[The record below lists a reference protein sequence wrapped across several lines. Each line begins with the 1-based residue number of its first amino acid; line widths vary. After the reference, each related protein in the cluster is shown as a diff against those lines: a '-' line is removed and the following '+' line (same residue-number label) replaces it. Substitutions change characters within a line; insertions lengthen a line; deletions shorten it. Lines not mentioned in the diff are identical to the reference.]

1 MSEVD
6 VFNGDA
12 DGLCGI
18 TQLRLAQPKQSS
30 VITGVKR
37 DNALLVQASLSG
49 VSQVTVVDIS
59 LHTNLYALNK
69 MLASGCKVEW
79 FDHHHPGEI
88 PKHPNLTAHIDTDP
102 NVCSSLII
110 NAHLNGQFQNW
121 AITGAFGD
129 NLDQSAREL
138 AASGSLSTTSIAVLR
153 ELGNCINYNSYGES
167 IEDLH
172 YHPQELYYLMQQFD
186 EPLNMVAETEVLRVL
201 KSCYEED
208 LSRARKVLTQI
219 INDDVAIAVLPNEK
233 WGRRINGI
241 YANELANN
249 FPNRAHAILIEKEN
263 GYTVSIR
270 APKSNP
276 THAQQVALKFETGGG
291 RHAAPGIQH
300 LPNDQLIRLTEAL
313 THQYFSS

>member
-1 MSEVD
+1 MTEVD

-18 TQLRLAQPKQSS
+18 TQLRLARPKQSA
-30 VITGVKR
+30 VVTGVKR
-37 DNALLVQASLSG
+37 DNALLMQASLSG

-59 LHTNLYALNK
+59 LHTNLDALNK
-69 MLASGCKVEW
+69 ALASGCKVEW

-88 PKHPNLTAHIDTDP
+88 PKHTNLTAHIDTDP

-121 AITGAFGD
+121 AIAAAFGD
-129 NLDQSAREL
+129 NLDQSAQEL
-138 AASGSLSTTSIAVLR
+138 AASGTLSRKSIAVLK

-172 YHPQELYYLMQQFD
+172 YHPEELCYLMRQFD
-186 EPLNMVAETEVLRVL
+186 EPLSMVAETEVLQVL
-201 KSCYEED
+201 KSYYAED
-208 LSRARKVLTQI
+208 LGRARKILTQI
-219 INDDVAIAVLPNEK
+219 VNDDVAIAVLPNEK

-249 FPNRAHAILIEKEN
+249 FPKRAHALLVEKEN

-276 THAQQVALKFETGGG
+276 TNAQQVALKFETGGG
-291 RHAAPGIQH
+291 RHAAAGIQH

-313 THQYFSS
+313 TRQYFSS

>member
-1 MSEVD
+1 MTEVD

-18 TQLRLAQPKQSS
+18 TQLRLAQPKQSA
-30 VITGVKR
+30 VVTGVKR
-37 DNALLVQASLSG
+37 DNALLMQASLSG

-59 LHTNLYALNK
+59 LHTNLDALNK
-69 MLASGCKVEW
+69 ALASGCKVEW

-88 PKHPNLTAHIDTDP
+88 PKHTNLTAHIDTDP

-110 NAHLNGQFQNW
+110 NTHLNGQFQNW
-121 AITGAFGD
+121 AIAAAFGD
-129 NLDQSAREL
+129 NLDQSAQEL
-138 AASGSLSTTSIAVLR
+138 AASGTLSRKSIAVLK

-172 YHPQELYYLMQQFD
+172 YHPEELCYLMRQFD
-186 EPLNMVAETEVLRVL
+186 EPLSMVAETEVLQVL
-201 KSCYEED
+201 KNYYAED
-208 LSRARKVLTQI
+208 LGRARKILTQI
-219 INDDVAIAVLPNEK
+219 VNDDVAIAVLPNEK

-249 FPNRAHAILIEKEN
+249 FPKRAHALLVEKEN

-276 THAQQVALKFETGGG
+276 TNAQQVALKFETGGG
-291 RHAAPGIQH
+291 RHAAAGIQH

-313 THQYFSS
+313 TRQYFSS

>member
-1 MSEVD
+1 MTEVD

-18 TQLRLAQPKQSS
+18 TQLRLAQPKQSA
-30 VITGVKR
+30 VVTGVKR
-37 DNALLVQASLSG
+37 DNALLMQASLSG

-59 LHTNLYALNK
+59 LHTNLDALNK
-69 MLASGCKVEW
+69 ALASGCKVEW
-79 FDHHHPGEI
+79 FDHHHPGKI
-88 PKHPNLTAHIDTDP
+88 PNHTNLTAHIDTDP

-121 AITGAFGD
+121 AIAAAFGD
-129 NLDQSAREL
+129 NLDQIAREL
-138 AASGSLSTTSIAVLR
+138 AASGSHSRKSNAVLKD
-153 ELGNCINYNSYGES
+153 LGNCINYNSYGES

-172 YHPQELYYLMQQFD
+172 YHPEELCYLMRQFD
-186 EPLNMVAETEVLRVL
+186 EPLSMVAETEVLQVL
-201 KSCYEED
+201 KSYYAED
-208 LSRARKVLTQI
+208 LSHARKVLTQI
-219 INDDVAIAVLPNEK
+219 VNNDVAIAVLPNEK

-249 FPNRAHAILIEKEN
+249 FPKRAHAVLVEKEN

-276 THAQQVALKFETGGG
+276 THAQKVALKFDTGGG
-291 RHAAPGIQH
+291 RHAAAGIQH

-313 THQYFSS
+313 TRQYFSS

>member
-1 MSEVD
+1 MD
-6 VFNGDA
+6 IFNGDA

-18 TQLRLAQPKQSS
+18 TQLRLAQPKKSS

-37 DNALLVQASLSG
+37 DNALLEQVMLFG

-59 LHTNLYALNK
+59 LHTNRDALSK
-69 MLASGCKVEW
+69 TLAAGCMVEW

-88 PKHPNLTAHIDTDP
+88 PNHPNLIAHIETHP

-110 NAHLNGQFQNW
+110 NTHLNGRFQNW

-138 AASGSLSTTSIAVLR
+138 AASGSLSIKSIEVLQ

-167 IEDLH
+167 VEDLH
-172 YHPQELYYLMQQFD
+172 YHPEELYCLMQQFD
-186 EPLNMVAETEVLRVL
+186 EPMSMVAETEVLQAL
-201 KSCYEED
+201 KTYYNED
-208 LSRARKVLTQI
+208 LSRARKVLTQTV
-219 INDDVAIAVLPNEK
+219 NENVAIVVLPNTK
-233 WGRRINGI
+233 WSRRINGI

-249 FPNRAHAILIEKEN
+249 FPKRAHAILVEKEK

-276 THAQQVALKFETGGG
+276 THAQQVALKFDTGGG
-291 RHAAPGIQH
+291 RHAAAGIQH
-300 LPNDQLIRLTEAL
+300 LPTDQLIRLTKEL
-313 THQYFSS
+313 TRQYLSS

>member
-1 MSEVD
+1 MTEVD

-18 TQLRLAQPKQSS
+18 TQLRLAQPKQSA
-30 VITGVKR
+30 VVTGVKR
-37 DNALLVQASLSG
+37 DNALLMQASLSG

-59 LHTNLYALNK
+59 LHTNLDALNK
-69 MLASGCKVEW
+69 ALASGCKVEW

-88 PKHPNLTAHIDTDP
+88 PKHTNLTAHIDTDP

-110 NAHLNGQFQNW
+110 NTHLNGQFQNW
-121 AITGAFGD
+121 AIAAAFGD
-129 NLDQSAREL
+129 NLDQSAQEL
-138 AASGSLSTTSIAVLR
+138 AASGTLSRKSIAVLK

-172 YHPQELYYLMQQFD
+172 YHPEELCYLMRQFD
-186 EPLNMVAETEVLRVL
+186 EPLSMVAETEVLQVL
-201 KSCYEED
+201 KSYYAED
-208 LSRARKVLTQI
+208 LGRARKILTQI
-219 INDDVAIAVLPNEK
+219 VNDDVAIAVLPNEK

-249 FPNRAHAILIEKEN
+249 FPKRAHALLVEKEN

-276 THAQQVALKFETGGG
+276 TNAQQVALKFETGGG
-291 RHAAPGIQH
+291 RHAAAGIQH

-313 THQYFSS
+313 TRQYFSS